1 MKECH
6 IAVLFTFDWHNAAV
20 QVCLDKSRKLQ
31 RNVFLQ
37 SISERDLTR
46 NERSRWNFQIIGD
59 VRREIK

>member
-6 IAVLFTFDWHNAAV
+6 IAVLFTFDWYNAAV
-20 QVCLDKSRKLQ
+20 QVCLDKSRK
-31 RNVFLQ
+31 RNVFSQ
-37 SISERDLTR
+37 SISEHDLTR